1 MTTKNE
7 NGIAPFLLD
16 PKDPKYK
23 EPKKPLTM
31 KILVKEEKNL
41 AKALKPKREKRFNP
55 VKAYF
60 SYMLEVV
67 LK

>member
-31 KILVKEEKNL
+31 KILVKE
-41 AKALKPKREKRFNP
+41 
-55 VKAYF
+55 AYF